1 MRGPADVLVWEA
13 SVGALVMAT
22 HDSLTHKTH
31 ASHHKDREDNAD
43 DRADGAGV
51 TWNVVGGRREIC
63 ELAKQG

>member
-31 ASHHKDREDNAD
+31 ASHHKDREDDAD
-43 DRADGAGV
+43 DGADGAGV
-51 TWNVVGGRREIC
+51 TRKVVGGRREIC
-63 ELAKQG
+63 E